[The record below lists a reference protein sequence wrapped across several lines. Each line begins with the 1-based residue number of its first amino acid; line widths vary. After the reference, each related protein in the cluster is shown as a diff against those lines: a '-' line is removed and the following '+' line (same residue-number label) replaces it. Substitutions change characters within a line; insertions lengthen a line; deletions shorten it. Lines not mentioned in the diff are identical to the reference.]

1 MRAYRRRFGRPAS
14 VYALY
19 GYAAMEDVLAAI
31 KKAGRQ
37 ATDRAELLR
46 VFFHHL
52 GRIRASS
59 APGVIGSYTIDGNGD
74 SSLRTFDGYRL
85 TAGGGLAFVAEIR
98 VG

>member
-1 MRAYRRRFGRPAS
+1 
-14 VYALY
+14 
-19 GYAAMEDVLAAI
+19 MEDVLEAI
-31 KKAGRQ
+31 RKAGRQ

-52 GRIRASS
+52 GRIGGST

-85 TAGGGLAFVAEIR
+85 TAGGALAFKTQIR

>member
-1 MRAYRRRFGRPAS
+1 
-14 VYALY
+14 
-19 GYAAMEDVLAAI
+19 MEDVLEAI
-31 KKAGRQ
+31 RKAGRQ

-59 APGVIGSYTIDGNGD
+59 AAGVIGSYTIDANGD
-74 SSLRTFDGYRL
+74 SSLRIFDAYRL
-85 TAGGGLAFVAEIR
+85 TTGGALAFKAEIR